1 MHGEQGALLVA
12 SQLTSCAP
20 TFYAKLYAAS
30 QTFDEARHV
39 EGFNRYLKEKIGFQ
53 PKYDVFNTIDY
64 ALNYRSKT

>member
-20 TFYAKLYAAS
+20 TFNAKLYAAS

-39 EGFNRYLKEKIGFQ
+39 E
-53 PKYDVFNTIDY
+53 
-64 ALNYRSKT
+64 ALTNIYRLEWVELCL